1 MNLSVEEKLKKLFKI
16 LFLITFAITSANAMK
31 QDEIQTVMTKKI
43 DNVLTILEQK
53 NLPINKKGEQII
65 KIIDEVFDYELM
77 ARIALGKETWD
88 TLSEQKQKEFTKI
101 FETKLKNSYIEKL
114 ELYNDQKV
122 KILGLNPYKNARLQ
136 LETELLGKEGTYK
149 INYNFYNKSKDS
161 EQWLIYDVD
170 LVGVS
175 IIQTY
180 RQQFAGLLK
189 EKTFDEML
197 VLLENPDK
205 K

>member
-1 MNLSVEEKLKKLFKI
+1 MKLKNLFKI
-16 LFLITFAITSANAMK
+16 LSLMLFVITSANAMK
-31 QDEIQTVMTKKI
+31 QDEIQNIMTKKI
-43 DNVLTILEQK
+43 DSVLTILEQK
-53 NLPINKKGEQII
+53 NIPFTKKGEQII

-122 KILGLNPYKNARLQ
+122 KIIGLNAYKNARLQ

-180 RQQFAGLLK
+180 RQQFSGLLK

-197 VLLENPDK
+197 VLLENPNTK
-205 K
+205 Q

>member
-1 MNLSVEEKLKKLFKI
+1 MILKKLFK
-16 LFLITFAITSANAMK
+16 FLLIITVTVTYANALK
-31 QDEIQTVMTKKI
+31 ENEIQEQMTKKI
-43 DNVLTILEQK
+43 DNVLLILEKKELNISQK
-53 NLPINKKGEQII
+53 GDEII

-77 ARIALGKETWD
+77 ARIALGKETWN
-88 TLSEQKQKEFTKI
+88 TLTNEKQKEFVKV
-101 FETKLKNSYIEKL
+101 FENKLKKSYIEKL

-122 KILGLNPYKNARLQ
+122 KILGLKPYNNTRLQ
-136 LETELLGKEGTYK
+136 LETELVGKEGNYK
-149 INYNFYNKSKDS
+149 INYNFYNKSKDK
-161 EQWLIYDVD
+161 EEWLIYDVD

-180 RQQFAGLLK
+180 RQQFSGLLK

>member
-1 MNLSVEEKLKKLFKI
+1 MKLKNLFKI
-16 LFLITFAITSANAMK
+16 VLSIALTLTCANAMK
-31 QDEIQTVMTKKI
+31 QNDIQPTMTKKI
-43 DNVLTILEQK
+43 DGVLEILEHKSVPMSQK
-53 NLPINKKGEQII
+53 GQQII

-77 ARIALGKETWD
+77 AKIALGKETWD
-88 TLSEQKQKEFTKI
+88 TLSEQKQKEFTKT

-122 KILGLNPYKNARLQ
+122 KIIGLNPYKNGRLQ

-149 INYNFYNKSKDS
+149 INYNFYNKAKDG

-189 EKTFDEML
+189 EKSFDEML
-197 VLLENPDK
+197 ALFENPNTK
-205 K
+205 

>member
-1 MNLSVEEKLKKLFKI
+1 MILKKVFTI
-16 LFLITFAITSANAMK
+16 LLVITATFSYGNALK
-31 QDEIQTVMTKKI
+31 QNEIKEQMTKKI
-43 DNVLTILEQK
+43 DNVLLVLEKK
-53 NLPINKKGEQII
+53 NLTIPQKGEEIV

-77 ARIALGKETWD
+77 ARISLGKETWNSIS
-88 TLSEQKQKEFTKI
+88 SEKQKKFTKV
-101 FETKLKNSYIEKL
+101 FESKLKKSYIEKL

-122 KILGLNPYKNARLQ
+122 EIIGLKPHNNTRLQ
-136 LETELLGKEGTYK
+136 LETQLVGKEGNYQ
-149 INYNFYNKSKDS
+149 INYNFYNKAKDS

-189 EKTFDEML
+189 EKSFDEML
-197 VLLENPDK
+197 VLLEKSNTK
-205 K
+205 

>member
-1 MNLSVEEKLKKLFKI
+1 MKLKKLFKI

-197 VLLENPDK
+197 VLLENPNTK
-205 K
+205 

>member
-1 MNLSVEEKLKKLFKI
+1 MKLKNLFKI
-16 LFLITFAITSANAMK
+16 LLLVGFIITSANALK
-31 QDEIQTVMTKKI
+31 QDEIQVIMTKKI
-43 DNVLTILEQK
+43 DNVLSILEQK
-53 NLPINKKGEQII
+53 SLPINKKGEQII

-149 INYNFYNKSKDS
+149 INYNFYNKSMDNI

-197 VLLENPDK
+197 VLLEKSNTK
-205 K
+205 

>member
-1 MNLSVEEKLKKLFKI
+1 MSFKNLFKI
-16 LFLITFAITSANAMK
+16 CLLIAFALTSANAMK
-31 QDEIQTVMTKKI
+31 QDEIQPIMTKKI
-43 DNVLTILEQK
+43 DNVLSILEQK
-53 NLPINKKGEQII
+53 SLPMSKKGEQII
-65 KIIDEVFDYELM
+65 KLIDEVFDYELM

-88 TLSEQKQKEFTKI
+88 TLNEQKQKEFTKI
-101 FETKLKNSYIEKL
+101 FENKLKNSYIEKL

-122 KILGLNPYKNARLQ
+122 KVIGLNPYNKTRLQ
-136 LETELLGKEGTYK
+136 LETELLGKDGVYK

-197 VLLENPDK
+197 VLLEKPNTK
-205 K
+205 

>member
-1 MNLSVEEKLKKLFKI
+1 MKLKNLFKI
-16 LFLITFAITSANAMK
+16 LSLMLFVITSANAMK
-31 QDEIQTVMTKKI
+31 QDEIQNIMTKKI

-53 NLPINKKGEQII
+53 NMPFNKKGEQII

-122 KILGLNPYKNARLQ
+122 KIIGLNPYKNARLQ

-180 RQQFAGLLK
+180 RQQFSGLLK

-197 VLLENPDK
+197 VLLENPNTK
-205 K
+205 

>member
-1 MNLSVEEKLKKLFKI
+1 MKLKNLFKVLLLV
-16 LFLITFAITSANAMK
+16 LFVITSANAMK
-31 QDEIQTVMTKKI
+31 QDEIQTIMTKKI

-53 NLPINKKGEQII
+53 NIPFTKKGEQII

-77 ARIALGKETWD
+77 ARIALGEETWD

-122 KILGLNPYKNARLQ
+122 KIIGLNAYKNARLQ

-197 VLLENPDK
+197 VLLENPNTK
-205 K
+205 

>member
-1 MNLSVEEKLKKLFKI
+1 MKLKNLFKVLLLV
-16 LFLITFAITSANAMK
+16 LFTITSANAMK
-31 QDEIQTVMTKKI
+31 QDEIQSVMTKKI
-43 DNVLTILEQK
+43 DSVLAILEQK
-53 NLPINKKGEQII
+53 NVPFSKKGQEII

-122 KILGLNPYKNARLQ
+122 KIIGLNPYKNARLQ

-197 VLLENPDK
+197 VLLENPNTK
-205 K
+205 Q

>member
-1 MNLSVEEKLKKLFKI
+1 MMFKKIFTI
-16 LFLITFAITSANAMK
+16 LLIIAATFSYANALK
-31 QDEIQTVMTKKI
+31 QNEIKEQMTKKI
-43 DNVLTILEQK
+43 DSVLLVLEKKNLTIPQK
-53 NLPINKKGEQII
+53 GDEII

-77 ARIALGKETWD
+77 ARISLGKETWNSI
-88 TLSEQKQKEFTKI
+88 SEQKQKEFTKI
-101 FETKLKNSYIEKL
+101 FENKLKKSYIEKL

-122 KILGLNPYKNARLQ
+122 QIIALKPYNNTRLQ
-136 LETELLGKEGTYK
+136 LETQLVGKEGNYQ
-149 INYNFYNKSKDS
+149 INYNFYNKAKGS

-189 EKTFDEML
+189 EKSFDEML
-197 VLLENPDK
+197 VLLEKSNSK
-205 K
+205 

>member
-1 MNLSVEEKLKKLFKI
+1 MKLKNLFKI
-16 LFLITFAITSANAMK
+16 LLLVGFIITSANALK
-31 QDEIQTVMTKKI
+31 QDEIQGIMTKKI
-43 DNVLTILEQK
+43 DNVLSILEQK
-53 NLPINKKGEQII
+53 SLPINKKGEQII

-88 TLSEQKQKEFTKI
+88 TLNEQKQKEFTKI

-149 INYNFYNKSKDS
+149 INYNFYNKSKDNI

-180 RQQFAGLLK
+180 RQQFSGLLK

-197 VLLENPDK
+197 VLLENPNTK
-205 K
+205 

>member
-1 MNLSVEEKLKKLFKI
+1 MKLKNLFKI
-16 LFLITFAITSANAMK
+16 LSLVLFVITSANAMK
-31 QDEIQTVMTKKI
+31 QDEIQNIMTKKI

-53 NLPINKKGEQII
+53 NIPFTKKGEQII

-122 KILGLNPYKNARLQ
+122 KIIGLNPYKNARLQ

-197 VLLENPDK
+197 VLLENPNTK
-205 K
+205 

>member
-1 MNLSVEEKLKKLFKI
+1 MMFKKIFTI
-16 LFLITFAITSANAMK
+16 LLIIASTFSYANALK
-31 QDEIQTVMTKKI
+31 QSEIQEQMTKKI
-43 DNVLTILEQK
+43 DSVLLVLEKKNLTIPQ
-53 NLPINKKGEQII
+53 KGEEIV

-77 ARIALGKETWD
+77 ARISLGKETWNSIS
-88 TLSEQKQKEFTKI
+88 SEKQKEFTKV
-101 FETKLKNSYIEKL
+101 FENKLKKSYIEKL

-122 KILGLNPYKNARLQ
+122 KIIGLKPHNNTRLQ
-136 LETELLGKEGTYK
+136 LETQLVGKDGNYQ
-149 INYNFYNKSKDS
+149 INYNFYNKAKGS

-189 EKTFDEML
+189 EKSFDEML
-197 VLLENPDK
+197 ALLESPNSK
-205 K
+205 

>member
-1 MNLSVEEKLKKLFKI
+1 MKLKNLFKVLLLV
-16 LFLITFAITSANAMK
+16 LFVITSANAMK
-31 QDEIQTVMTKKI
+31 QDEIQTIMTKKI
-43 DNVLTILEQK
+43 DNVLTILEKK
-53 NLPINKKGEQII
+53 NIPFTKKGEQII

-122 KILGLNPYKNARLQ
+122 KIIGLNAYKNARLQ

-197 VLLENPDK
+197 VLLENPNTK
-205 K
+205 

>member
-1 MNLSVEEKLKKLFKI
+1 MKLKNLFKI
-16 LFLITFAITSANAMK
+16 LLLVGFIITSANALK
-31 QDEIQTVMTKKI
+31 QDEIQVIMTKKI
-43 DNVLTILEQK
+43 DNVLSILEQK
-53 NLPINKKGEQII
+53 SLPINKKGEQII

-88 TLSEQKQKEFTKI
+88 TLNEQKQKEFTKI

-149 INYNFYNKSKDS
+149 INYNFYNKSKDG

-197 VLLENPDK
+197 VLLENPNTK
-205 K
+205 

>member
-1 MNLSVEEKLKKLFKI
+1 MKLKNLFKI
-16 LFLITFAITSANAMK
+16 LLLVSFIITSANALK
-31 QDEIQTVMTKKI
+31 QDEIQVIMTKKI
-43 DNVLTILEQK
+43 DNVLSILEQK
-53 NLPINKKGEQII
+53 SLPINKKGEQII

-88 TLSEQKQKEFTKI
+88 TLNEQKQKEFTKI

-149 INYNFYNKSKDS
+149 INYNFYNKSKDNI

-197 VLLENPDK
+197 VLLEKSNTK
-205 K
+205 

>member
-1 MNLSVEEKLKKLFKI
+1 MKLKNLFKI
-16 LFLITFAITSANAMK
+16 LFLITFAITSASAMK

-43 DNVLTILEQK
+43 DNVLTILEKK

>member
-1 MNLSVEEKLKKLFKI
+1 MLKNIFK
-16 LFLITFAITSANAMK
+16 FLLVLTITITYANAL
-31 QDEIQTVMTKKI
+31 QENEIQEQITKKI
-43 DNVLTILEQK
+43 DNVLLVLEKKELSLSQ
-53 NLPINKKGEQII
+53 KGEEII

-77 ARIALGKETWD
+77 AKIALGKETWNN
-88 TLSEQKQKEFTKI
+88 LSVEKQKEFVKI
-101 FETKLKNSYIEKL
+101 FETKLKNSYVEKL

-122 KILGLNPYKNARLQ
+122 KIIGLKPHNNTRLQ
-136 LETELLGKEGTYK
+136 LETELIGKEGSYK
-149 INYNFYNKSKDS
+149 INYNFYNKSKEK

-197 VLLENPDK
+197 ALLETSNK
-205 K
+205 R

>member
-1 MNLSVEEKLKKLFKI
+1 MKLKSLFKI

-180 RQQFAGLLK
+180 RQQFSGLLK

>member
-1 MNLSVEEKLKKLFKI
+1 MKLKKLFKI

-31 QDEIQTVMTKKI
+31 QDEIQQTMTKKI

>member
-1 MNLSVEEKLKKLFKI
+1 MKLKDLFKI
-16 LFLITFAITSANAMK
+16 LLLVGFIITSANALK
-31 QDEIQTVMTKKI
+31 QDEIQVIMTKKI
-43 DNVLTILEQK
+43 DNVLSILEQK
-53 NLPINKKGEQII
+53 SLPINKKGEQII

-88 TLSEQKQKEFTKI
+88 TLNEQKQKEFTKI

-149 INYNFYNKSKDS
+149 INYNFYNKSKDNI

-197 VLLENPDK
+197 VLLEKSNTK
-205 K
+205 

>member
-1 MNLSVEEKLKKLFKI
+1 MLKNIFK
-16 LFLITFAITSANAMK
+16 FLLVLTITITYANAL
-31 QDEIQTVMTKKI
+31 QENEIQEQMTKKI
-43 DNVLTILEQK
+43 DNVLLVLEKKELSLSQ
-53 NLPINKKGEQII
+53 KGEEII

-77 ARIALGKETWD
+77 AKIALGKVTWNN
-88 TLSEQKQKEFTKI
+88 LSVEKQKEFVKI
-101 FETKLKNSYIEKL
+101 FETKLKNSYVEKL

-122 KILGLNPYKNARLQ
+122 KIIGLKPHNNTRLQ
-136 LETELLGKEGTYK
+136 LETELIGKEGSYK
-149 INYNFYNKSKDS
+149 INYNFYNKSKEK

-180 RQQFAGLLK
+180 RQQFSGLLK

-197 VLLENPDK
+197 ALLETSNK
-205 K
+205 R

>member
-1 MNLSVEEKLKKLFKI
+1 MRLKNFYKI
-16 LFLITFAITSANAMK
+16 LLAVTFTITSANALK
-31 QDEIQTVMTKKI
+31 KNEIKEQMTKKI
-43 DNVLTILEQK
+43 DDVLVVLQK
-53 NLPINKKGEQII
+53 KDLNKNEKAQEII

-77 ARIALGKETWD
+77 SRIALGKETWD
-88 TLSEQKQKEFTKI
+88 TLSSQKQKEFTKI
-101 FETKLKNSYIEKL
+101 FETKLKNSYTEKL

-122 KILGLNPYKNARLQ
+122 KILDLKPYNKTRLQ
-136 LETELLGKEGTYK
+136 LESELVGKEGVYQ

-197 VLLENPDK
+197 TLLENSNTK
-205 K
+205 

>member
-1 MNLSVEEKLKKLFKI
+1 MKLKNIFKI
-16 LFLITFAITSANAMK
+16 LLLITITITSANALK
-31 QDEIQTVMTKKI
+31 QDEIQSVMTKKI
-43 DNVLTILEQK
+43 DTILGILEQK
-53 NLPINKKGEQII
+53 DVTFAQKGQEII

-88 TLSEQKQKEFTKI
+88 SLNEAKQKEFTKI

-122 KILGLNPYKNARLQ
+122 KIIGLNPHNKTRLQ
-136 LETELLGKEGTYK
+136 LETELLGKDGIYK

-189 EKTFDEML
+189 EKSFDEML
-197 VLLENPDK
+197 VLLEDTNK

>member
-1 MNLSVEEKLKKLFKI
+1 MRLKSLLKFFSI
-16 LFLITFAITSANAMK
+16 LAFIITSANAVK
-31 QDEIQTVMTKKI
+31 QDEIQPIMTKKI
-43 DNVLTILEQK
+43 DSVLTILEQK
-53 NLPINKKGEQII
+53 SLPMSQKGQQII

-77 ARIALGKETWD
+77 AKIALGKETWD
-88 TLSEQKQKEFTKI
+88 TLSEQKQKEFTKT

-122 KILGLNPYKNARLQ
+122 KVIGLNPYKNGRLQ

-149 INYNFYNKSKDS
+149 INYNFYNKAKDG

-189 EKTFDEML
+189 EKTFYQML
-197 VLLENPDK
+197 ALLENPNTK
-205 K
+205 

>member
-1 MNLSVEEKLKKLFKI
+1 MKLKNIFKI
-16 LFLITFAITSANAMK
+16 LLLITITITSANALK
-31 QDEIQTVMTKKI
+31 QDEIKVVMTKKI
-43 DNVLTILEQK
+43 DTILGILEQK
-53 NLPINKKGEQII
+53 DVTFAQKGQEII

-88 TLSEQKQKEFTKI
+88 SLSEAKQKEFTKI

-122 KILGLNPYKNARLQ
+122 KIIGLNPHNKTRLQ
-136 LETELLGKEGTYK
+136 LETELLGKDGIYK

-189 EKTFDEML
+189 EKSFDEML
-197 VLLENPDK
+197 VLLEDTNK